1 MKIKNSVKNTTNI
14 LIQSTLLA
22 SALSFSGCSLKNP
35 FGIGYD
41 TSVCDDS
48 KDFGVCGSPKEIYN
62 NREAIRAVQSDYLRS
77 ELDTT
82 LFFAINK
89 QSQIVVKEDRDGK
102 WELYE
107 VSEWKKKIDKRN
119 EALSEKIKNNDPRK
133 MTSSVKYGGDI
144 PITEDSD
151 LSIKYQKQGSL
162 LNSRTNVGDII
173 RDNGIIQQTFV
184 ANYADYSGDLISSH
198 ELYIVVKDPEWVV
211 GEKAPKESSIQN
223 LPTPVSTELLK
234 KQDRVNE
241 YQERI
246 VDRYNIDDQGAVIEA
261 VNNDPTKIDEDQKN
275 NMDLINS
282 FIQKEKK

>member
-1 MKIKNSVKNTTNI
+1 VKINKVLIHSAI
-14 LIQSTLLA
+14 LSSIIM
-22 SALSFSGCSLKNP
+22 FSGCSAANP

-41 TSVCDDS
+41 TSVCEDS

-62 NREAIRAVQSDYLRS
+62 NRDAIRKVQSDYLRA
-77 ELDTT
+77 ELNTV

-89 QSQIVVKEDRDGK
+89 NSEIVVKEDRDGK

-107 VSEWKKKIDKRN
+107 TSRWKTIIDNNISKISDKISDNDKK
-119 EALSEKIKNNDPRK
+119 ERK
-133 MTSSVKYGGDI
+133 AGPVKYGGDI

-151 LSIKYQKQGSL
+151 LSIKYKQQGPL
-162 LNSRTNVGDII
+162 LVSRTNIGDII

-184 ANYADYSGDLISSH
+184 ANYADYTGDLISSH

-223 LPTPVSTELLK
+223 IPTPISTELLK

-246 VDRYNIDDQGAVIEA
+246 IDRYNIDDQGAVVEA
-261 VNNDPTKIDEDQKN
+261 VNNDPTKIDQDQKN

-282 FIQKEKK
+282 FIKKEKNK

>member
-1 MKIKNSVKNTTNI
+1 MKINKI
-14 LIQSTLLA
+14 LLH
-22 SALSFSGCSLKNP
+22 SAILSSIIMFSGCSAANP

-41 TSVCDDS
+41 TSVCEDS

-62 NREAIRAVQSDYLRS
+62 NRDAIRKVQADYLRA
-77 ELDTT
+77 ELNTV

-89 QSQIVVKEDRDGK
+89 NSEIVVKEDRDGK
-102 WELYE
+102 WEIYE
-107 VSEWKKKIDKRN
+107 TSRWKTLIDNNNSKI
-119 EALSEKIKNNDPRK
+119 SEKISEHDKRERK
-133 MTSSVKYGGDI
+133 AGPVKYSGDI

-151 LSIKYQKQGSL
+151 LSIKYKKQGPL
-162 LNSRTNVGDII
+162 LVSRTNIGDII

-184 ANYADYSGDLISSH
+184 ANYADYTGDLISSH

-211 GEKAPKESSIQN
+211 GEKAPKESNIQN
-223 LPTPVSTELLK
+223 IPTPISTELLK

-246 VDRYNIDDQGAVIEA
+246 VDRYNIDDQGAVVEA
-261 VNNDPTKIDEDQKN
+261 VNNDPTKIDQDQKN

-282 FIQKEKK
+282 FIKKGEK